1 MGRMAELT
9 KRVQL
14 RTRNRL
20 VIVVAFVAIVL
31 AAMFGLYKMFQT
43 EAELEWKDIE
53 MTWEQV
59 PEGITYEQFEQ
70 WYKEQNQER

>member
-1 MGRMAELT
+1 
-9 KRVQL
+9 
-14 RTRNRL
+14 
-20 VIVVAFVAIVL
+20 
-31 AAMFGLYKMFQT
+31 MFGLYKMFQT
-43 EAELEWKDIE
+43 EAKLEWKDIE